1 MSEFENDPLSENSD
15 KVSAEICDSII
26 DEKTL
31 LQEDLLTE
39 EKTPD
44 SEGETPTTVEEKP
57 DEEENPCSLNPKTPK
72 NRRKP
77 GKKGK
82 GYLIVIALLL
92 VINLVLSI
100 CLCVKSLK
108 LSRRENYT
116 NNYTGPVTVEGE
128 MIPLYNSELG
138 ETYIPAIPHI
148 PKADYDIDNIREEN
162 GYRYYYED
170 GEVSSL
176 VGIDVS
182 TYNGSIDFGA
192 VKKSGVDFVMV
203 RIGGR
208 GYGESGALYEDDMC
222 RENLKNAR
230 EAGLLVGGYF
240 FSQARN
246 EEEAIEEAE
255 YSHDILSSFELDFPL
270 AYDWEI
276 LSGTATRIDGV
287 SPETATLCARAFCD
301 RVIELGYTPMVY
313 TNEQLGYYKLNLG
326 TLKDIDIW
334 YAGYSSKP
342 YFYYNYT
349 MWQYSASGEV
359 PGVKGHTDLNIC
371 FKDYSKE

>member
-1 MSEFENDPLSENSD
+1 MSEFENDPLGENPNSITD
-15 KVSAEICDSII
+15 EII
-26 DEKTL
+26 DEKSASQEEFSTDEETL
-31 LQEDLLTE
+31 SGEEETPAEE
-39 EKTPD
+39 EKTP
-44 SEGETPTTVEEKP
+44 ERA
-57 DEEENPCSLNPKTPK
+57 ENPCSLETEKPK
-72 NRRKP
+72 NQRKP

-108 LSRRENYT
+108 LSRREGYT

-138 ETYIPAIPHI
+138 ETYIPAIPHV
-148 PKADYDIDNIREEN
+148 PKADYDIDNIKEEN

-192 VKKSGVDFVMV
+192 VKESGVDFVMV

-222 RENLKNAR
+222 RENLENAR
-230 EAGLLVGGYF
+230 DAGLLVGGYF
-240 FSQARN
+240 FSQAKN

-255 YSHDILSSFELDFPL
+255 YANDILSGFELDFPL

-276 LSGTATRIDGV
+276 LSDITTRIDDV

-313 TNEQLGYYKLNLG
+313 TNEQLGYYKLYLG

-349 MWQYSASGEV
+349 VWQYSASGEV
-359 PGVKGHTDLNIC
+359 PGVEGHTDLNIC